1 MAGLP
6 GTGKSTI
13 ANALATELGSIVFD
27 KDRVRAALFP
37 EPWIEY
43 SAQQDD
49 FVIDL
54 LLQSAAWLLR
64 RPRVPPFIFMDGRVF
79 AARQQIEHV
88 MTWAHHS
95 GCPVKIIQTTCSDA
109 TAFRRLSSMHHPA
122 RNRNYDL
129 YLELKSRFDP
139 IEHAHLKLDTDQLL
153 ELIVPASLS
162 YLRDSTDHLVGT
174 ANKR

>member
-13 ANALATELGSIVFD
+13 ANALAAELGGIVFD

-54 LLQSAAWLLR
+54 LLQSAAWLLTHG
-64 RPRVPPFIFMDGRVF
+64 RVPPWIFIDGRVF

-88 MTWAHHS
+88 VNWARNF
-95 GCPVKIIQTTCSDA
+95 GCAVTIIHTVCSDA
-109 TAFRRLSSMHHPA
+109 TAFQRLSSAQHPA
-122 RNRNYDL
+122 KNRNSEL
-129 YLELKSRFDP
+129 YLDLKARFEP
-139 IEHAHLKLDTDQLL
+139 IDYPHLTIDSDEPLDSIL
-153 ELIVPASLS
+153 PRCLS
-162 YLRDSTDHLVGT
+162 YLRNGLRISGT
-174 ANKR
+174 HKR